1 MQWQGSDEVA
11 SLSLSRCV
19 FGACFM
25 LSCCSAALLCSISA
39 TFGSVC
45 VCVSCVRV
53 ACRRGIL
60 SLCRRRRPR
69 DKVLSYDL
77 LKCPNATITRDY
89 YKCIPRVQRTQNR
102 TPQFATAREGGGQA
116 RAKKRERRRERAE
129 QLEACRGGQG
139 NKLFWPPTNE
149 RNLKSQ
155 FRPFCVLGP
164 SFCLRSSSIAGHSLH
179 SCPVAEP
186 ACPASPACPES
197 SLTTSC
203 VPCEPTINIDQNV
216 NFYLFCKSIAQWNE
230 NS

>member
-1 MQWQGSDEVA
+1 MAKQRRGCVA
-11 SLSLSRCV
+11 LSLALRV
-19 FGACFM
+19 RGMFHVI
-25 LSCCSAALLCSISA
+25 LLLCCSSLLN
-39 TFGSVC
+39 FGYFWQCVC

-102 TPQFATAREGGGQA
+102 TPQFGAAREGGGKHE
-116 RAKKRERRRERAE
+116 RKRERERRRERAE
-129 QLEACRGGQG
+129 HLEACRGSQG

-155 FRPFCVLGP
+155 FRLFCVLGP
-164 SFCLRSSSIAGHSLH
+164 SFCLRSSSIAGHSLP

-186 ACPASPACPES
+186 ACPACPES
-197 SLTTSC
+197 SHTTSC